1 MHMYIILTNNHLL
14 YKKNNKQLNPLYTGN
29 SFKMGNLANS
39 EYPDEMQ
46 HDAAFHQ
53 GLHSFLR
60 LKQYFCGAQ

>member
-1 MHMYIILTNNHLL
+1 MHMYIILTNNHL

-29 SFKMGNLANS
+29 SFKTDTLANS
-39 EYPDEMQ
+39 EYSDAMQ

-60 LKQYFCGAQ
+60 LKQYFWGVQ